1 MVNIDTVYQKVLAL
15 ANKEQRGYITPQE
28 FNLLADKAMLDI
40 INDYFHNIKT
50 AYYKPKNQTEGN
62 DEAEMIQEKMGY
74 LRSQDAVTTKLF
86 RRESDENHV
95 ITCALPSDVYK
106 LATLYL
112 TTNGAESFTG
122 VYGNQV
128 LSNPQVPIKVPHTE
142 IVRVSKA
149 DLLNMNTNQ
158 LTNPTSS
165 IPVYIVCDRGG
176 AGVEGSPLLEIYPFA
191 QYTINETQSTLSGE
205 TIWELV
211 DSNDTGIQGN
221 IDGYSS
227 TYGIQITLP
236 GATVLVDY
244 WKKPTTPAWGYVVVN
259 DKALY
264 NANTSTNFGLHPFE
278 EETLVIRIL
287 ELAGVV
293 LKNPQ
298 LQQSAMV
305 DKANIKK
312 EQND

>member
-15 ANKEQRGYITPQE
+15 ANKEQRGYITPQV

-40 INDYFHNIKT
+40 INDYFHKVKT
-50 AYYKPKNQTEGN
+50 AYHKPKNQTEGN

-95 ITCALPSDVYK
+95 VTCALPSDVYK

-112 TTNGAESFTG
+112 TTNGAESIH
-122 VYGNQV
+122 VD
-128 LSNPQVPIKVPHTE
+128 PQVPTKVSHTE
-142 IVRVSKA
+142 VIRVSKA
-149 DLLNMNTNQ
+149 DLLNMNANP
-158 LTNPTSS
+158 LTKPTSS
-165 IPVYIVCDRGG
+165 RPVYVMCDSGG
-176 AGVEGSPLLEIYPFA
+176 AGVEGSPLLELYPFA
-191 QYTINETQSTLSGE
+191 QYAIDQSLSTQLTQSTGVNQ
-205 TIWELV
+205 TVWGLV

-221 IDGYSS
+221 VDGYS
-227 TYGIQITLP
+227 TTLGAIITLP
-236 GATVLVDY
+236 GASILVDY